1 MNASRIL
8 LTTAGLTTAAFIL
21 SIAFGF
27 ASTASLAFSVLAWM
41 ALGVCNAYAPR
52 AQLRLPRSRTGMRAV
67 AACCPKSSL
76 RLAA

>member
-8 LTTAGLTTAAFIL
+8 LSIAGLTTAAFVL
-21 SIAFGF
+21 SISFGF
-27 ASTASLAFSVLAWM
+27 ASTASLALSVVAWM
-41 ALGVCNAYAPR
+41 ALGVCSSYAPR
-52 AQLRLPRSRTGMRAV
+52 AQLRLPRSRTGLRAV